1 LEQALAQRENLER
14 QIALEVEQ
22 AVRNFQVALQRLKT
36 ARAALASAEEAF
48 RLAQVRYEGGVGTQV
63 EVWDAQVALTR
74 ARANE
79 VQALYD
85 AHKAF
90 ARLVYATGLNESE
103 VRKLLKSLSAS
114 APISLDGGER

>member
-1 LEQALAQRENLER
+1 M
-14 QIALEVEQ
+14 
-22 AVRNFQVALQRLKT
+22 
-36 ARAALASAEEAF
+36 
-48 RLAQVRYEGGVGTQV
+48 AQVRYEGGVGTQV

-90 ARLVYATGLNESE
+90 ARLVYATGSTE
-103 VRKLLKSLSAS
+103 VEVKNLLRTLTAS
-114 APISLDGGER
+114 NQNDGGERR